1 MLREKLYIV
10 LRLCDYGLQS
20 NYLRMKYTCILIHD
34 NFKFQYLTNYDK
46 SIYIIFGCFLKIFSE
61 HHDEKSLLQ
70 CVQRWK

>member
-34 NFKFQYLTNYDK
+34 NFKFQYLTNYAK
-46 SIYIIFGCFLKIFSE
+46 NIFIIFCCSFKIFSE